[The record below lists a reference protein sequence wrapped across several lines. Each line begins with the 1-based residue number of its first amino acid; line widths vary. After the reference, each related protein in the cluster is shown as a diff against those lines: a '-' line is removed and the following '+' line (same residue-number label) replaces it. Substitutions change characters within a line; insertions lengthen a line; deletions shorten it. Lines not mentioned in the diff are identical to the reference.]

1 MPPSSATAYQAL
13 SGYKAP
19 DASSVLTQADNQAG
33 VGAAQSRVS
42 DLQGSVKNLQ
52 SSLDAVDPSVTGRTT
67 GTFTTDAQRGA
78 LVNKEAAPIQQS
90 LTAANGNLG
99 TATGQLQTSQGNANT
114 MATAIL
120 GQNKDQYQQ
129 LLDQYNAASASEKQA
144 ESVRQFNE
152 TLAQQ
157 KLQAAQSAA
166 AAKATNDTALASLNA
181 QNAQNTQV
189 TQDTNSKA
197 AAGQAAATANA
208 KVLTGNKSPQ
218 DAYNAIKSLLL
229 TNNQGLIEST
239 IAAINK
245 SASYGNTYDK
255 AKLEAI
261 QKFGPQFYSEPISA
275 SVNQNGATF

>member
-245 SASYGNTYDK
+245 SASYGKIWTAILFRTY
-255 AKLEAI
+255 
-261 QKFGPQFYSEPISA
+261 FRIS
-275 SVNQNGATF
+275 